1 MGRVHS
7 MVKMTQKLMA
17 MVARRLA
24 EVQMLA
30 NRVME
35 RVRVLQKIVGNLA
48 VVI

>member
-1 MGRVHS
+1 